1 MFPPKVFVVELHTPN
16 RCSHFQKERR
26 IILFVFDQLSRTV
39 ADDPETIVF
48 VDLGQNGAQT
58 SFQFVGTGGGVDD
71 QGVSA
76 VTPRVVDDRVRHQ
89 GGLEF
94 LIGQVGLLR

>member
-39 ADDPETIVF
+39 TDDSETIVF

-58 SFQFVGTGGGVDD
+58 PFQFVGTGGGVDD
-71 QGVSA
+71 QGVSP